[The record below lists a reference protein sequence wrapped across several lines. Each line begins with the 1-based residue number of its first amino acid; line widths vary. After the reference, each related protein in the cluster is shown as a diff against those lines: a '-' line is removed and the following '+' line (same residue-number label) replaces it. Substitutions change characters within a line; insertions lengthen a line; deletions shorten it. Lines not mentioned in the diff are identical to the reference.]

1 MEEGND
7 GIVQEFTLWKS
18 GGQRVILKIDSE
30 QGNVK
35 YIRKG
40 QVKHSCMIKDLN
52 VTNKDGL
59 QIAVNIEHQQ
69 KILSAENS
77 QMKEEIL
84 KNIKEV
90 IEQHTPKPNI
100 PLNEGSRTIKEGY
113 LIKKGNAVIEKWAR
127 RKICVKQGFLIY
139 YPDHSEK
146 IVKLS
151 PVIECHV
158 EAVGTDK
165 FNVIVPERTYSFQ
178 IPDTVQDKQEERDDW
193 VRCIRIAIMDRK
205 SQRVGSQKVLPDA
218 LIRHSANRK
227 SFPKSP
233 ILKQGILDKQGH
245 ATVKVWKERFVKVE
259 SGKFSYAPPDKVENT
274 LNVVNLQENKVSI
287 IATKNY
293 GLDVQ
298 VPGRTFHFRIHATVE
313 NKEEEHWNWMEAF
326 NKACCSRTS
335 SELLE
340 DINKE
345 NGHNDTCPTEQGPQ
359 NTMGNAD
366 DENSCRLTILVP
378 PGDTLNVIK
387 KPSRSGTKRPTRE
400 HLRRESKEEPP

>member
-40 QVKHSCMIKDLN
+40 QVKHSCMIKDLI

-59 QIAVNIEHQQ
+59 QITVNIEHQQ

-193 VRCIRIAIMDRK
+193 VR
-205 SQRVGSQKVLPDA
+205 
-218 LIRHSANRK
+218 
-227 SFPKSP
+227 
-233 ILKQGILDKQGH
+233 
-245 ATVKVWKERFVKVE
+245 
-259 SGKFSYAPPDKVENT
+259 
-274 LNVVNLQENKVSI
+274 
-287 IATKNY
+287 
-293 GLDVQ
+293 
-298 VPGRTFHFRIHATVE
+298 
-313 NKEEEHWNWMEAF
+313 AF